1 MDEKGWGGVVLCCIV
16 VSGIA
21 RGGSLGGCA
30 DEGFWW

>member
-21 RGGSLGGCA
+21 PGGVLW
-30 DEGFWW
+30 EGVGLCR